1 MNLAFHLVS
10 KKYFDSL
17 DPKLDYRPEA
27 FNRNG
32 FIHCTD
38 NPAEMARVANRF
50 YKTETPSHLYLYIDK
65 ERVLAPI
72 RYEDEGQ
79 KYPHIYGGLNRDAIV
94 KIVVAERDE
103 DGNFLAPGEGQG
115 RGNYER

>member
-1 MNLAFHLVS
+1 MNLTFHLVS

-17 DPKLDYRPEA
+17 DPNLHYRPEA

-50 YKTETPSHLYLYIDK
+50 YKAETSPHFYLYIDK
-65 ERVLAPI
+65 ERVHAPV

-94 KIVVAERDE
+94 KIVVAERDK
-103 DGNFLAPGEGQG
+103 DGNFLAPGERPRKG
-115 RGNYER
+115 ES